1 MLALV
6 VFALEWSKQGYRD
19 AIQFAISEINE
30 SADNFLID
38 EKEADRINENL
49 KTILRKVYQND

>member
-1 MLALV
+1 M

-49 KTILRKVYQND
+49 KTMLRKVYQND